1 MTQKRATQTESRT
14 KAKPAALKDDEL
26 EAVSGGPTEELF
38 GNYHFLL
45 EVAETGSNRTPVRT
59 KRPLGTDDGS

>member
-45 EVAETGSNRTPVRT
+45 EVRFVICFGIGRRTPEGLCT
-59 KRPLGTDDGS
+59 S